1 MGCQS
6 SVSAKGASLT
16 ESNISCSGKEVTGV
30 VCDQLIPPTQEW
42 SQSHLKTIAKKS
54 TDTSTVN
61 YDVALE
67 GTDSNK
73 ATTTFPREIVT
84 FVDSDGSC
92 YHVSVEGNKIKNMTP
107 SPNYVSVSC
116 DLM

>member
-1 MGCQS
+1 MYC
-6 SVSAKGASLT
+6 T
-16 ESNISCSGKEVTGV
+16 YHFISF
-30 VCDQLIPPTQEW
+30 DQEW
-42 SQSHLKTIAKKS
+42 SQSHLKTITRKA

-73 ATTTFPREIVT
+73 TAAAATSPREIVT
-84 FVDSDGSC
+84 FVDSDGAC

-107 SPNYVSVSC
+107 TPNYVGASFDV
-116 DLM
+116 M

>member
-1 MGCQS
+1 M
-6 SVSAKGASLT
+6 
-16 ESNISCSGKEVTGV
+16 
-30 VCDQLIPPTQEW
+30 
-42 SQSHLKTIAKKS
+42 KTIVKKS

-73 ATTTFPREIVT
+73 TTTMSPREIVT
-84 FVDSDGSC
+84 FVDSDGAC

-107 SPNYVSVSC
+107 TPNYVSMSC
-116 DLM
+116 DVM